1 MNHRIRRALRRA
13 LARLRAPLAP
23 ATGRRRATGAVPVP
37 FAAPA
42 VAAAPAREARTAT
55 GVRLLV
61 RAGDPP
67 YRLGRLRPHP
77 WPEPQPYHRPV
88 ELPVR
93 DGGGRRADTSA
104 GFRSSAHEQRQARRR
119 AALAL
124 AMDGVIACPETV
136 QAYDLGAALL
146 TRGAGGPVGGTAPVA
161 GVAA

>member
-1 MNHRIRRALRRA
+1 M
-13 LARLRAPLAP
+13 
-23 ATGRRRATGAVPVP
+23 
-37 FAAPA
+37 
-42 VAAAPAREARTAT
+42 
-55 GVRLLV
+55 
-61 RAGDPP
+61 
-67 YRLGRLRPHP
+67 
-77 WPEPQPYHRPV
+77 

>member
-23 ATGRRRATGAVPVP
+23 TTGRRCATGETPVQ
-37 FAAPA
+37 PA
-42 VAAAPAREARTAT
+42 VSASAPTRGTRTAA
-55 GVRLLV
+55 GLRLVVRTV
-61 RAGDPP
+61 HPP

-77 WPEPQPYHRPV
+77 WPEHRPYHRPA

-93 DGGGRRADTSA
+93 DGGGRWAGASA
-104 GFRSSAHEQRQARRR
+104 GPGPSVHERCQARRR

-146 TRGAGGPVGGTAPVA
+146 SQGADGPVGGTVPGA